1 MATQE
6 QQRVQQFFDNR
17 NTGNR
22 VGDQLVF
29 DPRDQRIRVVGSKDP
44 DKGHL
49 NIGAEDMGF
58 SHDVEGKGHDRHFG

>member
-1 MATQE
+1 MAGQE

-29 DPRDQRIRVVGSKDP
+29 DPRDQRIRVVGAKDP

-58 SHDVEGKGHDRHFG
+58 SRHAEVKDHDRYLG